1 MIDIKLDLKGIP
13 VPIRYQPIYKIVM
26 LLAVLK
32 YGCQKPNNCNLLK
45 LHLYMWA
52 LANEENLKILLE
64 IKGKIRTSVVP
75 WVFQPAMSKVITLAV
90 INGLCK
96 RDIKSTDLQVQ
107 LMPEGAEVLR
117 KIEALD
123 IFTAEINKI
132 KAVGIIP
139 ASTITSVNK
148 NWKLF

>member
-1 MIDIKLDLKGIP
+1 
-13 VPIRYQPIYKIVM
+13 
-26 LLAVLK
+26 
-32 YGCQKPNNCNLLK
+32 
-45 LHLYMWA
+45 MWA